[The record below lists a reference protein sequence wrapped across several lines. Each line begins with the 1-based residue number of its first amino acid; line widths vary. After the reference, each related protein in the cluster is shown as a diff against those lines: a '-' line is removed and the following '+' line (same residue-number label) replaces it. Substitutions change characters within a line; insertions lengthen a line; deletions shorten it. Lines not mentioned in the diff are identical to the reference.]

1 MDFRDRRRDER
12 EIVMASAGGSS
23 KDQLSL
29 NLNPM
34 LDIFSILITFLLMSF
49 SSDPVSHDV
58 EAGIE
63 LPQSNTIIALDEIP
77 TIVVSKTELRVN
89 DRLISTL
96 EAGDVPVKDQSQ
108 GAIFPVCEELK
119 KLAEANKR
127 VSKAKSDD
135 PTAKGS
141 TGALTMEMDKTHR
154 FKLMKRV
161 MLSAQQAEFVQF
173 KLMVQKELN

>member
-1 MDFRDRRRDER
+1 
-12 EIVMASAGGSS
+12 MASVGGSS
-23 KDQLSL
+23 KDQLNL

-58 EAGIE
+58 DAGLE
-63 LPQSNTIIALDEIP
+63 LPQSSTIVALDEIP

-89 DRLISTL
+89 DRVVATI
-96 EAGDVPVKDQSQ
+96 EGGDVPEKDRSQ
-108 GAIFPVCEELK
+108 GAVYPVFEELK

-127 VSKAKSDD
+127 ITNRIAED
-135 PTAKGS
+135 PNAKGS
-141 TGALTMEMDKTHR
+141 TGALTMEMDKGHR
-154 FKLMKRV
+154 FKLMKRI

>member
-1 MDFRDRRRDER
+1 
-12 EIVMASAGGSS
+12 MASAGGGS
-23 KDQLSL
+23 KDTLNL

-58 EAGIE
+58 DAGLE
-63 LPQSNTIIALDEIP
+63 LPQSNTIVALDEIP
-77 TIVVSKTELRVN
+77 TIVVTKTEVRVN
-89 DRLISTL
+89 DKKVADIQ
-96 EAGDVPVKDQSQ
+96 AGDVPEKDRTQ
-108 GAIFPVCEELK
+108 GAIYPVFDELK

-127 VSKAKSDD
+127 VNKNLNTDD
-135 PTAKGS
+135 PNAKGS
-141 TGALTMEMDKTHR
+141 TGALTMEMDKGHR
-154 FKLMKRV
+154 FKLMKRI

>member
-1 MDFRDRRRDER
+1 
-12 EIVMASAGGSS
+12 MASVGGGS
-23 KDQLSL
+23 KDQLNL

-58 EAGIE
+58 DGGIE
-63 LPQSNTIIALDEIP
+63 LPQSSTIVALDEIP

-89 DRLISTL
+89 DRVVATI
-96 EAGDVPVKDQSQ
+96 EGGDVPEKDRAQ
-108 GAIFPVCEELK
+108 GAIFPVYEELK

-127 VSKAKSDD
+127 VTNRISDD
-135 PTAKGS
+135 PNAKGS
-141 TGALTMEMDKTHR
+141 TGALTLEMDKGHR
-154 FKLMKRV
+154 FKLMKRI

>member
-1 MDFRDRRRDER
+1 
-12 EIVMASAGGSS
+12 MASAGGSS
-23 KDQLSL
+23 KDTLTL

-58 EAGIE
+58 DAGIE
-63 LPQSNTIIALDEIP
+63 LPQSNTIIAMDEVP
-77 TIVVSKTELRVN
+77 TIVVTKTELRVN
-89 DRLISTL
+89 DKKVADVV
-96 EAGDVPVKDQSQ
+96 AGDVPEKDRTQ
-108 GAIFPVCEELK
+108 GAIFPVFEELK

-127 VSKAKSDD
+127 VNKNVRSDD

-154 FKLMKRV
+154 FKLMKRI

>member
-1 MDFRDRRRDER
+1 
-12 EIVMASAGGSS
+12 MASVGGN
-23 KDQLSL
+23 KKNELTL

-58 EAGIE
+58 DAGIE
-63 LPQSNTIIALDEIP
+63 LPESTTMTALDEVP
-77 TIVVSKTELRVN
+77 TIIITKTEIRVN
-89 DRLISTL
+89 DRVVSTI
-96 EAGDVPVKDQSQ
+96 EAGDVPEKDRSQ
-108 GAIFPVCEELK
+108 GAIYPVYEELK
-119 KLAEANKR
+119 KLAESNKR
-127 VSKAKSDD
+127 LNVRKTDD

-141 TGALTMEMDKTHR
+141 TGALTLEMDKGHR

>member
-1 MDFRDRRRDER
+1 
-12 EIVMASAGGSS
+12 MASAGGNS

-29 NLNPM
+29 NLNSM
-34 LDIFSILITFLLMSF
+34 LDIFSILIVFLLMSF

-58 EAGIE
+58 NAGIE

-77 TIVVSKTELRVN
+77 TIVVSKTDVRVN
-89 DRLISTL
+89 DRLVSTI
-96 EAGDVPVKDQSQ
+96 EAGDVPEKDRTQ
-108 GAIFPVCEELK
+108 GAIFPVYEELK

-127 VSKAKSDD
+127 LAKGRVSDD
-135 PTAKGS
+135 PNAKGS
-141 TGALTMEMDKTHR
+141 TGALTMEMDKGHR
-154 FKLMKRV
+154 FKLMKRI

>member
-1 MDFRDRRRDER
+1 
-12 EIVMASAGGSS
+12 MASVGGSS
-23 KDQLSL
+23 KDRLSL

-58 EAGIE
+58 QSGLE

-77 TIVVSKTELRVN
+77 TIVVSKTEVRVN
-89 DRLISTL
+89 DKLVSTI
-96 EAGDVPVKDQSQ
+96 EAGDVPEKDRTQ
-108 GAIFPVCEELK
+108 GAIFPVFEELK

-127 VSKAKSDD
+127 LSSKRSDD

-141 TGALTMEMDKTHR
+141 TGALTMEMDKLHR
-154 FKLMKRV
+154 FKLMKRI

>member
-1 MDFRDRRRDER
+1 
-12 EIVMASAGGSS
+12 MASVGGSS
-23 KDQLSL
+23 KDALSL

-58 EAGIE
+58 DAGIE

-77 TIVVSKTELRVN
+77 TIVVTKTELRVN
-89 DRLISTL
+89 DKKV
-96 EAGDVPVKDQSQ
+96 ADVVGGDVPEKDRTQ
-108 GAIFPVCEELK
+108 GAVFPVFEELK

-127 VSKAKSDD
+127 VNKTTRSDD

-154 FKLMKRV
+154 FKLMKRI
-161 MLSAQQAEFVQF
+161 MLSAQQAEFVKF

>member
-1 MDFRDRRRDER
+1 
-12 EIVMASAGGSS
+12 MASAGGNS
-23 KDQLSL
+23 KDQLNL

-77 TIVVSKTELRVN
+77 TIVVSKTELKVN
-89 DRLISTL
+89 DRTVSKI
-96 EAGDVPVKDQSQ
+96 EGGDVPEKDRTQ
-108 GAIFPVCEELK
+108 GAIYPVFEELK

-127 VSKAKSDD
+127 LTGRKNDD
-135 PTAKGS
+135 PSAKGS
-141 TGALTMEMDKTHR
+141 TGALTLEMDKTHR
-154 FKLMKRV
+154 FKLMKRI